1 MTANNTHPQNEDTS
15 GLIDYAV
22 DPVTGAKLNL
32 VPVHKENEEGVL
44 MIDAFS
50 GRVAGD
56 PMTRP
61 DWSAGLTLALLA
73 DRHEFYASRLGPLY
87 TDEMKTPQAYNV
99 EDLDWR
105 TIEEDGTTES
115 TQEHDSEFRM
125 EVMATAAGIT
135 RTNDPEQA
143 ISEHVERE
151 VTIARDRDRTDE
163 EVSAFNKAQDEAFS
177 KATGTKG
184 A

>member
-1 MTANNTHPQNEDTS
+1 MRATNETAKTP
-15 GLIDYAV
+15 DYET
-22 DPVTGAKLNL
+22 DPVTGLKLNL

-44 MIDAFS
+44 LIDSYS

-61 DWSAGLTLALLA
+61 EWSAGLVLAKLN
-73 DRHEFYASRLGPLY
+73 DRHEWYTQRLGPLF
-87 TDEMKTPQAYNV
+87 TDEMIRPAAFNV
-99 EDLDWR
+99 EDLDWA
-105 TIEEDGTTES
+105 TVEEDGLTEG
-115 TQEHDSEFRM
+115 TLEHDADFRM
-125 EVMATAAGIT
+125 DVLAMAAGIE
-135 RTNDPEQA
+135 RTNDPEKA

-151 VTIARDRDRTDE
+151 VTIARDIMRSDE
-163 EVSAFNKAQDEAFS
+163 EVSAFNKAQDEAFA